1 MLSKELLESYVT
13 RDVLIQAL
21 ERHLIA
27 LNKKVNKPNI
37 DELDKLIALAHIRRV
52 DELLIELCND
62 GSIKGKDLRV

>member
-37 DELDKLIALAHIRRV
+37 HELDKLIARAHIKRV

-62 GSIKGKDLRV
+62 GSIKSKDLRV